1 MGELER
7 LMAGKSRELEALKKQ
22 AQLTSE
28 QEKRAKEILD
38 KELELADLQRKFDL
52 ETDPL
57 KKAELA
63 KQMAN
68 KQKELDMLK
77 RHDQLANEQKKKA
90 EVVAEKERDLANL
103 RDQLANEKDPIKRAE
118 LERLIA
124 DREKEIS
131 GLKKDYNINE
141 QKKKRAKE
149 ILDKELEL

>member
-1 MGELER
+1 MG
-7 LMAGKSRELEALKKQ
+7 
-22 AQLTSE
+22 AQLTAE

-52 ETDPL
+52 ETDPV

-68 KQKELDMLK
+68 KQK
-77 RHDQLANEQKKKA
+77 KKA
-90 EVVAEKERDLANL
+90 EVIAEKERELANL
-103 RDQLANEKDPIKRAE
+103 RDLLANEKDPIKRAE

-141 QKKKRAKE
+141 QKKKADEIKLRENELNNLRKQWENEKDPIKRA
-149 ILDKELEL
+149 ELERL